1 MQEDGAGGHGQ
12 PPIIIKKVIAGGG
25 HHGGAWKVAYADFVT
40 AMMALFMVL
49 WLMNANQEA
58 KEAVSAYFK
67 DPKGVGDKLGSG
79 QAGSGSGLAVGRD
92 DMQGLA
98 EHIQESMQEMSQF
111 DALKDQVQMTVTALG
126 LRIELLETEQG
137 MFFQS
142 GSATPSAQ
150 GNEILALIVEEL
162 NKLPNRVV
170 LEGHTDAKPFRGVKT
185 YTNWELAVD
194 RANSARRIMIDNN
207 FPPERIAEV
216 RGFADR
222 QLRFPDQPELPGN
235 RRISLIVMYNDAE
248 TANEPGQKAEEAVAA
263 PLHDTASS
271 DDAGRSHDAASA
283 LDALPVQGA
292 VPLQDDG
299 SPHEAGPPAAGKS
312 PRGPDPSATAQSST
326 TKAH

>member
-1 MQEDGAGGHGQ
+1 VQEDGAGGHGQ
-12 PPIIIKKVIAGGG
+12 PPIIVKKVIAGGG

-58 KEAVSAYFK
+58 KEAVSSYFK
-67 DPKGVGDKLGSG
+67 DPKGVGDKVGSG
-79 QAGSGSGLAVGRD
+79 QAGSGSGLAVSRD

-111 DALKDQVQMTVTALG
+111 ESLKEQVQMTVTALG

-142 GSATPSAQ
+142 GSPTPSAQ
-150 GNEILALIVEEL
+150 GNEILALIVAEL

-170 LEGHTDAKPFRGVKT
+170 LEGHTDAKPFRGVKS

-194 RANSARRIMIDNN
+194 RANSARRIMIDHN

-235 RRISLIVMYNDAE
+235 RRISLIVMYNEAE
-248 TANEPGQKAEEAVAA
+248 TGGEPGQKAEQAVAA
-263 PLHDTASS
+263 PLHDAASADGTAP
-271 DDAGRSHDAASA
+271 SHDAASA
-283 LDALPVQGA
+283 PEA
-292 VPLQDDG
+292 VPLPGAASLQDAG
-299 SPHEAGPPAAGKS
+299 SPREAAPPAAGKS
-312 PRGPDPSATAQSST
+312 PRSPDPSATAQSNT
-326 TKAH
+326 TKAP

>member
-1 MQEDGAGGHGQ
+1 VQEDGAGGHGQ
-12 PPIIIKKVIAGGG
+12 PPIIIKKVIAAAA

-49 WLMNANQEA
+49 WLMNANQET
-58 KEAVSAYFK
+58 KEAVSAYFT

-79 QAGSGSGLAVGRD
+79 QAGSGSGLAVSRD
-92 DMQGLA
+92 DMQDLA
-98 EHIQESMQEMSQF
+98 EQIQKSMQQMPQF
-111 DALKDQVQMTVTALG
+111 ETLKEQVQMTVTALG
-126 LRIELLETEQG
+126 LRIELLETEEG

-142 GSATPSAQ
+142 GSPTPSAQ
-150 GNEILALIVEEL
+150 GNQILALIVAEL

-194 RANSARRIMIDNN
+194 RANSARRIMIEHN

-235 RRISLIVMYNDAE
+235 RRISLIVMYNEAE
-248 TANEPGQKAEEAVAA
+248 TAKEQGETAEAAVPT
-263 PLHDTASS
+263 PLHDTGSS
-271 DDAGRSHDAASA
+271 PDAVLPHDAV
-283 LDALPVQGA
+283 LPQGDG
-292 VPLQDDG
+292 PLPD
-299 SPHEAGPPAAGKS
+299 AGPPHGAE
-312 PRGPDPSATAQSST
+312 PPSANKAPRSPDSSATTQSST